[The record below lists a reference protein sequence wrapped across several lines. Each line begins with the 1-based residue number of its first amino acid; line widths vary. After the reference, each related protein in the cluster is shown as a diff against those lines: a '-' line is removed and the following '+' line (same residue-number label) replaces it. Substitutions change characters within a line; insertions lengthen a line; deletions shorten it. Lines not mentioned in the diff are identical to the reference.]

1 MPFTSH
7 RIALLLLAG
16 CAGLW
21 ASAHAAD
28 PSGKP
33 LTAAQK
39 RAAAADRQK
48 GLDLATETVQR
59 ISEAQLLVADR
70 VLTGDAACEMNQ
82 SVSVEPIQGKPGHF
96 QLRFKKASYTMVPEE
111 TSSGAVRLEDK
122 KAGIVWLQIPSKSM
136 LMNSRAG
143 QRLVDGCLHAE
154 QRAALA
160 AVAGAAASSATGD
173 RKP

>member
-1 MPFTSH
+1 MPFTS
-7 RIALLLLAG
+7 RPIALLVLSG
-16 CAGLW
+16 CAVLW
-21 ASAHAAD
+21 GSALAAD
-28 PSGKP
+28 PSVKP
-33 LTAAQK
+33 PTAAQK
-39 RAAAADRQK
+39 RATAADRQK

-70 VLTGDAACEMNQ
+70 VLTGDAVCEMNQ
-82 SVSVEPIQGKPGHF
+82 SVSVEPIRGKPGHF
-96 QLRFKKASYTMVPEE
+96 QLRFKKVSYTMVPEE

-143 QRLVDGCLHAE
+143 QRMVDGCLHAE

-160 AVAGAAASSATGD
+160 AVAGAAASSANGD